1 MNKSTN
7 PLKLFCALLAGLMM
21 SVSAFAQTKPVT
33 ITVFDETGPLP
44 GASIMVKGTTTG
56 TMTDLDGNAVLD
68 LKQGDVLEV
77 SFIGYHTTEATVGS
91 GDKLQVVL
99 KEDTTLLDETIVVGY
114 GVQKKETLTGA
125 VSQIRTDDITNTKSP
140 DALLSLQ
147 GKVPGLLIRDM
158 GGKPGA
164 FNTELSLRGYGSPMI
179 VVDGVVRSQQMVGKS
194 RGYAMSAK
202 QTQEYTDISVLQE
215 INPEDIESVSVLKDA
230 SATIYGLGAA
240 NGVILITTKK
250 GQSQTLQS
258 P

>member
-7 PLKLFCALLAGLMM
+7 PLKLFCAVLAGLMM

-56 TMTDLDGNAVLD
+56 TVTDLDGNAVLD
-68 LKQGDVLEV
+68 LEQGDVLEV
-77 SFIGYHTTEATVGS
+77 SFIGYNTAEATVGG
-91 GDKLQVVL
+91 GDRLQVVL

-147 GKVPGLLIRDM
+147 GARTAYPR
-158 GGKPGA
+158 
-164 FNTELSLRGYGSPMI
+164 YG
-179 VVDGVVRSQQMVGKS
+179 RQAW
-194 RGYAMSAK
+194 R
-202 QTQEYTDISVLQE
+202 LQ
-215 INPEDIESVSVLKDA
+215 
-230 SATIYGLGAA
+230 Y
-240 NGVILITTKK
+240 
-250 GQSQTLQS
+250 
-258 P
+258 